1 MNKMNTET
9 LKNVS
14 TELTH
19 DFKEARELRKA
30 NTFKP
35 EDKSYFMTRCKQ
47 AEGIISASKNILEIE
62 KFLSKG
68 DKDEK

>member
-1 MNKMNTET
+1 MNTET

-19 DFKEARELRKA
+19 DFKEARDLRKSK
-30 NTFKP
+30 TFSP